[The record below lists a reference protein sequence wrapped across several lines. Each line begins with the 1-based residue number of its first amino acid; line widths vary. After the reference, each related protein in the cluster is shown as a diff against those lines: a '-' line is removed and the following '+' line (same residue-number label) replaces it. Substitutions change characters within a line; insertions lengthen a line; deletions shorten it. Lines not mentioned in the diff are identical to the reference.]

1 MKVRLISA
9 AVGIVLCVA
18 LLIIGDYY
26 PMPIKIAISI
36 VSGILCYEFISAKSL
51 FKKYSI
57 SIPCLAFSVLMPLL
71 CNTVLE
77 YIPLYV
83 YTIVFF
89 VLLVVLHNTIK
100 VEDALFAYGGTL
112 LITLSMTAF
121 SDVAFGEFGHT
132 SFWVVL
138 TLAVPWL
145 ADSGAYF
152 AGVFF
157 GKHKLCPS
165 ISPKKTIEGA
175 IGGLVCGTLGA
186 VLVGYIF
193 SLIYAADLS
202 VGGGNVTAEVEY
214 LPLIIIG
221 LINPIV
227 SIFGDL
233 TFSLIKRSCGIKD
246 FGSIM
251 PGHGGM
257 LDRFDSIILCAPLV
271 FLISQYFTVISY

>member
-1 MKVRLISA
+1 L
-9 AVGIVLCVA
+9 
-18 LLIIGDYY
+18 
-26 PMPIKIAISI
+26 PIKIAISI

-57 SIPCLAFSVLMPLL
+57 SVPCLAFSVLMPFL
-71 CNTVLE
+71 CNTAAE
-77 YIPLYV
+77 YFPLYLF
-83 YTIVFF
+83 TISFF
-89 VLLVVLHNTIK
+89 VLLVIFHNAIK
-100 VEDALFAYGGTL
+100 VEDALFAYGGTI

-121 SDVAFGEFGHT
+121 AAVSFGEFGQT
-132 SFWVVL
+132 PFWVVL

-152 AGVFF
+152 TGVFL
-157 GKHKLCPS
+157 GKHKLCPTV
-165 ISPKKTIEGA
+165 SPKKTVEGA
-175 IGGLVCGTLGA
+175 IGGLVCGALGA

-193 SLIYAADLS
+193 SLIYATDLS
-202 VGGGNVTAEVEY
+202 VGGGSVTAEVEY

-251 PGHGGM
+251 PGHGGL
-257 LDRFDSIILCAPLV
+257 LDRFDSVLFCAPLV
-271 FLISQYFTVISY
+271 FIVREFTEIIYIV